1 MTCFSNDAL
10 AKFRLPLSLPD
21 VREVHQF
28 IGRADEL
35 RQLHDILSTNTRR
48 RTAVVNGLGG
58 IGKTQLTLA
67 YCERHRTEYSSII
80 WLNARDESSLNQSFA
95 RVAKRILRYDP
106 SMTYIATA
114 VESQD
119 TDGVIGAVKRWLDE
133 PANDGW
139 LLICDNYD
147 HPLTGMNT
155 KRSRQ
160 TTIMDEH
167 HLDEE
172 VTGHHHQVVVKGFD
186 LRLYLPETDHGAVII
201 TSRLSV
207 KMGRPVKV
215 GKLLAVDDSLAI
227 LASTSGRDNIKLG
240 R

>member
-1 MTCFSNDAL
+1 M
-10 AKFRLPLSLPD
+10 
-21 VREVHQF
+21 
-28 IGRADEL
+28 I
-35 RQLHDILSTNTRR
+35 
-48 RTAVVNGLGG
+48 
-58 IGKTQLTLA
+58 
-67 YCERHRTEYSSII
+67 
-80 WLNARDESSLNQSFA
+80 
-95 RVAKRILRYDP
+95 
-106 SMTYIATA
+106 YIATA

-147 HPLTGMNT
+147 HPSTGMNS

-160 TTIMDEH
+160 ATIMDEH

-172 VTGHHHQVVVKGFD
+172 TTDHHHQVVVEEFD

-207 KMGRPVKV
+207 EMGRPVKL
-215 GKLLAVDDSLAI
+215 GKLLTIDESLAI
-227 LASTSGRDNIKLG
+227 LAATSGRDNIKLG
-240 R
+240 T

>member
-1 MTCFSNDAL
+1 M
-10 AKFRLPLSLPD
+10 
-21 VREVHQF
+21 
-28 IGRADEL
+28 
-35 RQLHDILSTNTRR
+35 
-48 RTAVVNGLGG
+48 
-58 IGKTQLTLA
+58 
-67 YCERHRTEYSSII
+67 I
-80 WLNARDESSLNQSFA
+80 WLDARDESSLKQSFTQ
-95 RVAKRILRYDP
+95 VAERILRYDP

-114 VESQD
+114 VESKD
-119 TDGVIGAVKRWLDE
+119 TDRVIGAVKRWLDE

-147 HPLTGMNT
+147 HPSTGMNT

-160 TTIMDEH
+160 PTIMDEH

-172 VTGHHHQVVVKGFD
+172 VTGHHQVVVEGFD

-227 LASTSGRDNIKLG
+227 LVSTSGRDNIKSG
-240 R
+240 K